1 MDKNPETPLARIVRR
16 RLSPVK
22 VAIRVLQDELDLS
35 GDGRVVLDRTLV
47 EDLIGSLEVFVD
59 DLESDAG
66 VTKTSVVTGNANGG
80 LARPGLVT
88 EKPAARMNQN

>member
-1 MDKNPETPLARIVRR
+1 MEKQQETPLARIVRR

-35 GDGRVVLDRTLV
+35 GDGRVVLDRSLV
-47 EDLIGSLEVFVD
+47 EDLIGSLELFVD

-66 VTKTSVVTGNANGG
+66 VTKSTSSTNATNGG
-80 LARPGLVT
+80 ISRSTLVT
-88 EKPAARMNQN
+88 EKQANRIN

>member
-1 MDKNPETPLARIVRR
+1 MEKNPETPLARIVRR

-66 VTKTSVVTGNANGG
+66 VTKNASNSGAANGG
-80 LARPGLVT
+80 VSRPGLVT
-88 EKPAARMNQN
+88 EKPAARMN